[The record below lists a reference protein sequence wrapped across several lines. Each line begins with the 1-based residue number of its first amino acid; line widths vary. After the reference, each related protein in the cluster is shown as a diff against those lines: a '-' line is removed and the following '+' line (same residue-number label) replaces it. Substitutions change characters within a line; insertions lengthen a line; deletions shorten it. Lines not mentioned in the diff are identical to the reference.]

1 MNKNNQNIQIEVNEI
16 HEDIHELFGTAKEIS
31 LTPEEKRQGAIDFHN
46 FMKENPNG
54 ETSILSP
61 YVISAFRFVKQ
72 RQVVMVALVLFLIL
86 GGAGGTV
93 LAAKSSLP
101 GDLLYTIKI
110 NVNEKLEMAL
120 AVDTES
126 QARVAVKHAIERI
139 EEVEK
144 LAMEDKIDESNQES
158 IKESLALQSKK
169 ASENILKLKVEGN
182 IDAAIGI
189 SSDFENSLSNH
200 KKNLEDIA
208 QSKKAGGKTLLTKTR
223 ESIHDNLLASAKV
236 RLVLE
241 SNLSSSSQILISKKA
256 ATNELNSSRKKLK
269 NIEVLVKK
277 SYDIDEETKNDL
289 RVILNTVTESE
300 EKINVGAY
308 GNAVVLLQD
317 VKLNTNRLEEKF
329 KKTNTYTAK
338 TKPSEATAV
347 MNTFTPEV
355 NSTTTATTSVNI
367 TNSSTATESASVP
380 SEPAVINSL
389 LR

>member
-241 SNLSSSSQILISKKA
+241 SNLSSSSQILMSKKA
-256 ATNELNSSRKKLK
+256 ATNELNSSQKKLK

>member
-256 ATNELNSSRKKLK
+256 ATNELNSSQKKLK

-289 RVILNTVTESE
+289 RVILKTVTESE

>member
-93 LAAKSSLP
+93 LAAKSSLT

-256 ATNELNSSRKKLK
+256 ATNELNSSQKKLK

>member
-46 FMKENPNG
+46 LMKENPNG

-256 ATNELNSSRKKLK
+256 ATNELNSSQKKLK

>member
-256 ATNELNSSRKKLK
+256 ATNELNSSQKKLK

>member
-1 MNKNNQNIQIEVNEI
+1 M
-16 HEDIHELFGTAKEIS
+16 
-31 LTPEEKRQGAIDFHN
+31 AITH
-46 FMKENPNG
+46 
-54 ETSILSP
+54 
-61 YVISAFRFVKQ
+61 
-72 RQVVMVALVLFLIL
+72 
-86 GGAGGTV
+86 
-93 LAAKSSLP
+93 
-101 GDLLYTIKI
+101 
-110 NVNEKLEMAL
+110 
-120 AVDTES
+120 
-126 QARVAVKHAIERI
+126 
-139 EEVEK
+139 
-144 LAMEDKIDESNQES
+144 
-158 IKESLALQSKK
+158 
-169 ASENILKLKVEGN
+169 
-182 IDAAIGI
+182 
-189 SSDFENSLSNH
+189 FENSLSNH

-256 ATNELNSSRKKLK
+256 ATNELNSSQKKLK